1 MASDV
6 FLFQKRLGILFN
18 GLEGLAKIQY
28 GLLLYIIEFSQKNE
42 RLGVLNSTFAD
53 IDSITKNWNL
63 PPKQHRILLARII
76 DVLEKST
83 KYKFYK
89 KWRFLAA

>member
-1 MASDV
+1 MIFSTPK
-6 FLFQKRLGILFN
+6 KRLGILFN

-28 GLLLYIIEFSQKNE
+28 SLLMYIIDFSKKNE

-63 PPKQHRILLARII
+63 PPK
-76 DVLEKST
+76 
-83 KYKFYK
+83 
-89 KWRFLAA
+89 